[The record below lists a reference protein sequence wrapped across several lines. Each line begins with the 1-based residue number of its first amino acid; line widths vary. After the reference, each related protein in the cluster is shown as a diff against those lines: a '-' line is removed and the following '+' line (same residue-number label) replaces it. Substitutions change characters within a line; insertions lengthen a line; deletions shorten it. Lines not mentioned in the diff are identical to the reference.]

1 MPIHLHI
8 HEERYRLLV
17 QKAMAADHLLGTV
30 CQTIEPYPIPPLTP
44 SEIGCIAH
52 IIHLKTLPDGQID
65 LIAVGQDR
73 FRIFEVVSHHPFPV
87 GKVEVLPTESPRTL
101 EVVRGA
107 SLLYKMVKSYIQCIS
122 EASNNRETE
131 SIQNHLHQFQL
142 PDDPTLLIF
151 MACEILQIPA
161 FEKQKLLEILPAPQ
175 LLRTTLRIYRREQAL
190 HAHFSKTSWEVA
202 QGLTELN

>member
-1 MPIHLHI
+1 MA
-8 HEERYRLLV
+8 
-17 QKAMAADHLLGTV
+17 QKAMTTDNLLGV
-30 CQTIEPYPIPPLTP
+30 VYQKIEPP
-44 SEIGCIAH
+44 STQSLASSQIGCITH
-52 IIHLKTLPDGQID
+52 ILHVNPLPNGQMD

-73 FRIFEVVSHHPFPV
+73 FRIFEILRHYPYAVASVD
-87 GKVEVLPTESPRTL
+87 VLPTESPRTL

-107 SLLYKMVKSYIQCIS
+107 GLLHKMVKSYIQCLTTAS
-122 EASNNRETE
+122 ENWEIE

-161 FEKQKLLEILPAPQ
+161 FEKQKLLEILSAPQ
-175 LLRTTLRIYRREQAL
+175 LLRTILRIYRREQAIHDYL
-190 HAHFSKTSWEVA
+190 SKTSWEVA